1 MSHYTPTNDQI
12 QALVRYAS
20 AKLGVTPEQLIST
33 IQSGKVSQLSKNMS
47 PNDAEKLESM
57 LKSNGQAAQFLQS
70 PAVQQYISRFLNNK
84 P

>member
-20 AKLGVTPEQLIST
+20 AKLGMTPEQLLST
-33 IQSGKVSQLSKNMS
+33 IQSGQVSQLGKNMS
-47 PNDAEKLESM
+47 PNDAKALESM
-57 LKSNGQAAQFLQS
+57 VQNNKQAAQFLQS
-70 PAVQQYISRFLNNK
+70 PAVQQYISNFFKNK

>member
-20 AKLGVTPEQLIST
+20 AKLGMTPEQLVST
-33 IQSGKVSQLSKNMS
+33 IQNGQVSNLSKNMS
-47 PNDAEKLESM
+47 SNDAKKLESM
-57 LKSNGQAAQFLQS
+57 LQNNGQAAQFLQS
-70 PAVQQYISRFLNNK
+70 PAVQQYIANFLNNK